1 MQKGNKSRLRD
12 KYTTMYYITKIAHT
26 KFKQFVIG
34 IVSQDL
40 LSFNLGQLKEYCKKY
55 KIKRRKVMSLK
66 MKLTASISALIL
78 VLGFMLMGIMAVE
91 QATVNMGGS
100 ISFTATDVYAHV
112 TGSIAN
118 DTSSPSNLDVT
129 YSAEE
134 TTGDPTVWNDLSLAF
149 DSQATPIE
157 VTITVENLSPQNTLR
172 VNLND
177 TLSST
182 IGNLEKVV
190 KNDGEAY
197 TNQTD
202 ITLQPNGQENDSTT
216 FRITM
221 SIIDKNTSLTADF
234 DYELNL
240 FDQYYV
246 EPPVY
251 ERVDADGIPN
261 PEGDY
266 LYFGYYPQSAK
277 ADNVAIESGPD
288 ETTGYYLGSDD
299 EYYAMAEDGNYYKVE
314 RLRWRILDDNYGDG
328 TALIVCDVIVDQ
340 VVYQSNIDSSYTY
353 ATDGSNILI
362 DNDATPGQG
371 VDSNHQVYANN
382 YKHSELREYLIGTFY
397 DTAFSETEKAS
408 IVLTEVDNSTA
419 SGARSPRACENTND
433 YVFTLSYNDIFNTD
447 YGFTSGG
454 NDPKRAFI
462 VTDYAD
468 ANGAWV
474 YSIYE
479 GTGYNWLRSP
489 AASSDYVFGVFPT
502 SDYDYYSV
510 DSTHYGA
517 LPALQIRL

>member
-1 MQKGNKSRLRD
+1 
-12 KYTTMYYITKIAHT
+12 
-26 KFKQFVIG
+26 
-34 IVSQDL
+34 
-40 LSFNLGQLKEYCKKY
+40 
-55 KIKRRKVMSLK
+55 MSLK

-149 DSQATPIE
+149 DSKATPIE

-182 IGNLEKVV
+182 TGNLEKVV
-190 KNDGEAY
+190 KNDGEDY

-216 FRITM
+216 FTITM
-221 SIIDKNTSLTADF
+221 SVIDKNTSLTADF

-246 EPPVY
+246 EPEPVY
-251 ERVDADGIPN
+251 ERVDEDGTPN

-266 LYFGYYPQSAK
+266 ILFGYYPQTIK
-277 ADNVAIESGPD
+277 AADVTVDTS
-288 ETTGYYLGSDD
+288 TTDSRGYYLGSDG
-299 EYYAMAEDGNYYKVE
+299 EYYAQVVAEPYETQYTFSDGTKIEEGQTYYFKVE
-314 RLRWRILDDNYGDG
+314 KLKWRILTENYEGSG
-328 TALIVCDVIVDQ
+328 NALIVCDTIVDM
-340 VVYQSNIDSSYTY
+340 VNYQSNYVRRNGYYY
-353 ATDGSNILI
+353 ATDEDGTILT
-362 DNDATPGQG
+362 DPTATVGQG

-382 YKHSELREYLIGTFY
+382 YKWSELRTWLNDEFF
-397 DTAFSETEKAS
+397 DSFSANEKIS
-408 IVLTEVDNSTA
+408 IVLTEVDNSIESTNNR
-419 SGARSPRACENTND
+419 GQKYVCEDTND
-433 YVFTLSYNDIFNTD
+433 YIFALSLADVLNTD
-447 YGFTSGG
+447 YIFKSEDG
-454 NDPKRAFI
+454 DI
-462 VTDYAD
+462 TDYAK
-468 ANGAWV
+468 ANGMYVHSSDAG
-474 YSIYE
+474 IRH
-479 GTGYNWLRSP
+479 GWLRSP
-489 AASSDYVFGVFPT
+489 NAGSDTGKDAFTAGSYNEV
-502 SDYDYYSV
+502 DYN
-510 DSTHYGA
+510 YGA
-517 LPALQIRL
+517 LPALQIQL